1 MSFTGYVGFKQTNF
15 RLDSFLGHTWA
26 TTFPT
31 IYKLKYGLINFIL
44 ISPHI
49 TVQDTIKVGSN
60 VYIQCL
66 LNRIEP
72 VCSRWKS
79 FKNCTPIA
87 KLDNGSRLK
96 DMFTRVVLQCSN
108 KQTSGQPG
116 LFCRRYFGSNFR
128 TILQLKYGFINFNLI
143 APQITV
149 QDTRKQ
155 D

>member
-1 MSFTGYVGFKQTNF
+1 LIVSAFFYY
-15 RLDSFLGHTWA
+15 FLVSQH
-26 TTFPT
+26 
-31 IYKLKYGLINFIL
+31 
-44 ISPHI
+44 
-49 TVQDTIKVGSN
+49 
-60 VYIQCL
+60 
-66 LNRIEP
+66 IEP

-128 TILQLKYGFINFNLI
+128 TIL
-143 APQITV
+143 
-149 QDTRKQ
+149 
-155 D
+155 